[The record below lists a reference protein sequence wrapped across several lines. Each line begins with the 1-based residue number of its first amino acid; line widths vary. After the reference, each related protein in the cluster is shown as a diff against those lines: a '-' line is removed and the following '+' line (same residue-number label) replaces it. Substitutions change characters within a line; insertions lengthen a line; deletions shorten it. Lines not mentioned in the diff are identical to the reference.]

1 MEETKIRDN
10 GRPYVPKE
18 ELLRVAFAPML
29 LLANPC
35 AATDFLT
42 APYNEN
48 NGQDGIMFDV
58 IAAKNITVTCFEDNF
73 EAGTYD
79 IAIYVKSG
87 TCVGFQN
94 TPAAWTLIATAN
106 NILSS
111 GLDLP
116 TYIPISVNYSIL
128 TGQTAAFYITVTNN
142 TGATFYTDGVALPGV
157 PFISNTDITIT
168 EGYGKQYPFGS
179 NFQPRQFN
187 GTIYYNLSSYTP
199 DESLVI
205 VNQSLNANFALPEP
219 DKNTPHIIV
228 WNLFKNSMQWVNTL
242 TNYVDKELFGNN
254 ILNQY
259 VTTPVLALSQPDLAT
274 VAYTSMPVGSFIS
287 ITNYSASGKGGTFQK
302 ISDYYGDQTDWV
314 VFSTE
319 DRTVTGGTGTTPIV

>member
-18 ELLRVAFAPML
+18 ELLRGAFAPL
-29 LLANPC
+29 LSANPC
-35 AATDFLT
+35 MATDFLT
-42 APYNEN
+42 APYNED

-73 EAGTYD
+73 EAGTWD
-79 IAIYVKSG
+79 IEIWAKAG

-94 TPAAWTLIATAN
+94 TPGAWTLLGTALN
-106 NILSS
+106 VVSS

-128 TGQTAAFYITVTNN
+128 AGQTAAFYITETTNA
-142 TGATFYTDGVALPGV
+142 GATAYTDGAALPGV

-168 EGYGKQYPFGS
+168 EGYGKEYPFATNYS
-179 NFQPRQFN
+179 PRQFN
-187 GTIYYNLSSYTP
+187 GTVYYNINSYTP

-205 VNQSLNANFALPEP
+205 VNQSLNAELASAPSY
-219 DKNTPHIIV
+219 DNTPHIIV
-228 WNLFKNSMQWVNTL
+228 WNLVKNSLQWVNTL
-242 TNYVDKELFGNN
+242 TNYVDKELFGNDFAN
-254 ILNQY
+254 LYI
-259 VTTPVLALSQPDLAT
+259 TTSVAALVQADLSLPP
-274 VAYTSMPVGSFIS
+274 YIDMPVGAFIS
-287 ITNYSASGKGGTFQK
+287 ITDYSASGKGGTFQK
-302 ISDYYGDQTDWV
+302 ISIAGGDQTDWV

-319 DRTVTGGTGTTPIV
+319 DRLVTGGTGTTPIV

>member
-42 APYNEN
+42 APYNED

-106 NILSS
+106 NVLSS

-128 TGQTAAFYITVTNN
+128 TGQTAAFYITVTDN
-142 TGATFYTDGVALPGV
+142 TGATAYTDGVALPGV

-168 EGYGKQYPFGS
+168 EGYGKAYPFGAD
-179 NFQPRQFN
+179 FQPRQFN
-187 GTIYYNLSSYTP
+187 GTVYYNINSYTP

-205 VNQSLNANFALPEP
+205 VNQSLNAELASAPSY
-219 DKNTPHIIV
+219 DNTPHIIV
-228 WNLFKNSMQWVNTL
+228 WNLLKNSIQWVNTL
-242 TNYVDKELFGNN
+242 TNYVDKELFGND
-254 ILNQY
+254 IPYLY
-259 VTTPVLALSQPDLAT
+259 ATTSVAALVQADLSLPP
-274 VAYTSMPVGSFIS
+274 YIDMPVGSFIS
-287 ITNYSASGKGGTFQK
+287 ITDYSASGKGGTFQK
-302 ISDYYGDQTDWV
+302 ISIAGGDQTDWV